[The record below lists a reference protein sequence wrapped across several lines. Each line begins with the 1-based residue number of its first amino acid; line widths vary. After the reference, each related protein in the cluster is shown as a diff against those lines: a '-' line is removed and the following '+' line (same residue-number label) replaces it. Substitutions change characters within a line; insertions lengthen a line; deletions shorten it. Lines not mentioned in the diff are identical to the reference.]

1 MIYMESKK
9 TRFSMLFVVGDKGER
24 IEVDIK
30 LTTRLVWLCPALAS
44 DTVARTQE
52 NRSRSS
58 QGEVEDGD

>member
-1 MIYMESKK
+1 
-9 TRFSMLFVVGDKGER
+9 MLFVVGDKGER